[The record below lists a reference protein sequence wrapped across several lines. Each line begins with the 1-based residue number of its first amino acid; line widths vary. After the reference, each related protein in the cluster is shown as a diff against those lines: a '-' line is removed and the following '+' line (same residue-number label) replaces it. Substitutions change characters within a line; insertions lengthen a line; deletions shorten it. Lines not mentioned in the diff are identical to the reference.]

1 MNGSEA
7 TKLTPVT
14 WWRQHGECS
23 SSRLHS

>member
-14 WWRQHGECS
+14 WWRQHG
-23 SSRLHS
+23 

>member
-1 MNGSEA
+1 MNASEA

-14 WWRQHGECS
+14 WWWQHGECS